1 MRFPLC
7 CIAALLCLSPTVP
20 GLAQQPTVADDRLVL
35 ELLVKDPELVTPTG
49 LAVDE
54 QGRVWVIEN
63 HTHQTPP
70 NYQGPKSDRV
80 RIFAGFDGSGKA
92 KSATTFADG
101 FRNAMSIALGKGGVV
116 YLATRAEI
124 YRMTDKDGVAADKKV
139 IVKLETAGTYPHNG
153 LAGFAFDGL
162 GDMYFSLGENL
173 GAPYKLIGSD
183 GTTLEGGGEG
193 GNIYACKPDGSKLRR
208 VATGFW
214 NTFHL
219 AFDAFGQLFAVDNDP
234 DARGPCRLLHIVQGG
249 DYGYRFRYGRKGL
262 HPFDAWNGELPGTLP
277 MVAGTAEAP
286 SGLVVYEANGLPAEY
301 RGSLLSTS
309 WGDHVIERF
318 RLEPNGASFRAR
330 AQTLV
335 RGGESF
341 RPVGAAVG
349 PDGAVYFTDWADKSY
364 PVHGKGRLWRLRMKE
379 PPADDGLRPS
389 KVAALDVERLRSLLN
404 HPTGEIRAAAADA
417 LVAKGDTG
425 LDALWQAV
433 RGKAE
438 PRGRVESLRAVT
450 RHRSTG
456 ADELLRQALADPVAD
471 VRGEAVVL
479 LKHYLGDNIKAADED
494 RLLELAA
501 TDPSSLVRMQCAL
514 QMSSKSGQKAVL
526 GLLADPDPFLVSA
539 ALEVVG
545 RPGNVNILVPQVKAT
560 DPRQR
565 LGVLLALRRTGQRA
579 ARQALS
585 DFLDDPDP
593 EVRRAA
599 IQWVGEEGLKDWAP
613 QVTAAATRP
622 PATRSLFQALLAA
635 NHLLNGGKP
644 EHEPA
649 DDKALVK
656 FVDDA
661 KQPEVFRLLAL
672 QALRPDH
679 PSVTTA
685 RLRELAGDADAA
697 LRMAA
702 VRTLALRADP
712 AGQEVLRA
720 LAIDDKTDATLRAEA
735 VAGLA
740 TSATTPDTHRLLL
753 SLLEKP
759 ELRRDA
765 LRSLRDAA
773 AKPEVEPKLLAW
785 WDKLDT
791 SADERKELAGQLQ
804 LAFKSGE
811 AGKRFTEAR
820 PKNAEEWRSA
830 LAGKGDP
837 AAGERVFFHPLGARC
852 FVCHRVDGRGGLV
865 GPDLSTIGRALNRDK
880 LIDSI
885 LQPSKEIAPMFTAW
899 SIATRDG
906 KLRTGVIVGEDHD
919 SRITIADNQG
929 KLEVIKRQ
937 DIEERHALP
946 TSIMPDNLADLL
958 TRQDFLDLL
967 AFLEGRK

>member
-7 CIAALLCLSPTVP
+7 CIGALLCLMPAAP
-20 GLAQQPTVADDRLVL
+20 GFPQQPTVADDRLVL
-35 ELLVKDPELVTPTG
+35 ELLVKDPDLVTPTG

-80 RIFAGFDGSGKA
+80 RIFSGFDGSGKA

-101 FRNAMSIALGKGGVV
+101 FRNAMSIALGKDGVV

-124 YRMTDKDGVAADKKV
+124 YRMTDKDGAAADKKV
-139 IVKLETAGTYPHNG
+139 IVKLETPGTYPHNG

-173 GAPYKLIGSD
+173 GAPYKLVGAD

-219 AFDAFGQLFAVDNDP
+219 AFDAFGRLFAVDNDP

-379 PPADDGLRPS
+379 PPADDSLRPS
-389 KVAALDVERLRSLLN
+389 KVAALDSERLRSLLN

-417 LVAKGDTG
+417 LATKGDAG
-425 LDALWQAV
+425 LEVLRQAV

-438 PRGRVESLRAVT
+438 PRGIVEALRAVT
-450 RHRSTG
+450 RHRSAG
-456 ADELLRQALADPVAD
+456 ADELLRKALADPVAD

-501 TDPSSLVRMQCAL
+501 TDPSALVRMQCVL

-526 GLLADPDPFLVSA
+526 ALLADPDPFLVHA

-545 RPGNVNILVPQVKAT
+545 RPGNVTILVPQVKAT

-599 IQWVGEEGLKDWAP
+599 IQWVGEEGLKDWGP

-635 NHLLNGGKP
+635 NHLLSGGKP

-661 KQPEVFRLLAL
+661 KQPAVFRLLAL

-679 PSVTTA
+679 PSIATA
-685 RLRELAGDADAA
+685 RLRELASDADAP
-697 LRMAA
+697 LRLAA
-702 VRTLALRADP
+702 VRTLALRGDA
-712 AGQEVLRA
+712 AGQEVLRV
-720 LAIDDKTDATLRAEA
+720 LAADDKTDTGLRAEA

-740 TSATTPDTHRLLL
+740 TSATTPETQRLLL
-753 SLLEKP
+753 SLLDKP

-773 AKPEVEPKLLAW
+773 AKPEVEQKLLAW
-785 WDKLDT
+785 WDKVDT
-791 SADERKELAGQLQ
+791 GADERKELAGQLQ
-804 LAFKSGE
+804 LAFKAGA
-811 AGKRFTEAR
+811 AGKRFPEAR
-820 PKNAEEWRSA
+820 PKTADEWRAA
-830 LAGKGDP
+830 LTGKGDP

-880 LIDSI
+880 LIDSV

-967 AFLEGRK
+967 AFLEARK